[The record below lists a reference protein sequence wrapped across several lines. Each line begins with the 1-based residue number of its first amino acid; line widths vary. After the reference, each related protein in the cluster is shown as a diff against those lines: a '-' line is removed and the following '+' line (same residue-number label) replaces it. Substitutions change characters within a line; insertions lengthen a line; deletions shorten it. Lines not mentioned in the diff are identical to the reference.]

1 MIFAG
6 KAMTILRDYQEAL
19 VSGAREALKKH
30 RSVLL
35 QAPTGAGKTPVIAS
49 ILSGVAR
56 KKYSGWVVAPRS
68 ELLNQ
73 ASEHLS
79 RYGVASGII
88 APGHNESRAFKIHVV
103 SKDTLIRRYDRIKTP
118 PDVILFDEAHIAIDR
133 QIEIADRFPNAKII
147 GFTATPE
154 RFDGKPI
161 GKTEKGGLYDDLILG
176 PSIPELMSRGFLS
189 ELEYYAPHLE
199 GLSELHRSGNEYNA
213 DELDELFKR
222 RAIYGDAIKHYREIG
237 KGKPALVFT
246 RDVKSAHEV
255 AHKFREAG
263 YRFEA
268 IEGQMP
274 AKKRATIIEAM
285 RNGMLDGL
293 TNCEIATYGLD
304 IPRVE
309 VIILLRPT
317 HSLALYMQM
326 VGRGLRPFGGKRA
339 GIVIDHVNNLQINEQ
354 SHAPGVPVFY
364 LDKIDWNFY
373 GSEKREKADPDA
385 ESAISL
391 KLCSE
396 CYRYFDGQKCPHCGA
411 ERKSKGREEL
421 EIIDAPMKKI
431 EPLKLS
437 EREPEER
444 REYVDRINS
453 NVSEF
458 YGADAF
464 RRSEIIAEL
473 LQLASELKIQ
483 PKRQPM
489 WVYWRLAENSP
500 IAQTGIL
507 QEIARQ
513 KGYRNG
519 WVKHSQEHIFK
530 KIAEKQAGLNAQARR
545 MGI

>member
-1 MIFAG
+1 
-6 KAMTILRDYQEAL
+6 MTILRDYQESL
-19 VSGAREALKKH
+19 VSGAREALKTH

-56 KKYSGWVVAPRS
+56 KGYRGWVVAPRS

-73 ASEHLS
+73 ASDHLS

-88 APGHNESRAFKIHVV
+88 APGYDESRAFNIHVV

-118 PDVILFDEAHIAIDR
+118 PDIILFDEAHIAIDR
-133 QIEIADRFPNAKII
+133 QIEISEKYPNAKII

-161 GKTEKGGLYDDLILG
+161 GKTDKGGLYDELILG

-237 KGKPALVFT
+237 RGKPALVFT
-246 RDVKSAHEV
+246 RDIKSAYEV
-255 AHKFREAG
+255 AQRFREAG
-263 YRFEA
+263 FRFET
-268 IEGQMP
+268 IEGQMT
-274 AKKRATIIEAM
+274 AKNRAAILQAFK
-285 RNGMLDGL
+285 NGQLDGL

-326 VGRGLRPFGGKRA
+326 VGRGLRPSDGKSA
-339 GIVIDHVNNLQINEQ
+339 GIVIDHVNNLQIHEQ
-354 SHAPGVPVFY
+354 PHAPGVPVFY
-364 LDKIDWNFY
+364 LENIAWNFY
-373 GSEKREKADPDA
+373 GNEKREKVDPDA
-385 ESAISL
+385 ESEVSL
-391 KLCSE
+391 KLCPG
-396 CYRYFDGQKCPHCGA
+396 CFRYFDGQKCPHCGA
-411 ERKSKGREEL
+411 ERESKGRKEL
-421 EIIDAPMKKI
+421 ETIDAPMKKI
-431 EPLKLS
+431 EPLKLD

-444 REYVDRINS
+444 REYVDRINR
-453 NVSEF
+453 NISEF
-458 YGADAF
+458 HGADAF
-464 RRSEIIAEL
+464 RRSEIIADL
-473 LQLASELKIQ
+473 LQLASEL
-483 PKRQPM
+483 KRQPM

-513 KGYRNG
+513 KGYKNG
-519 WVKHSQEHIFK
+519 WVRHKQEQVLE
-530 KIAEKQAGLNAQARR
+530 KIAEKQARLNAQAKR